1 MTKLSHGLSGVAGEY
16 FVCAE
21 LSRRGFI
28 ATLTLKNTQGIDV
41 LAARPTS
48 SQAIK
53 IQVKTSQTTTGHWVL
68 NEKAETAFEPNLFYV
83 FVRLRSAGQLP
94 DFHVVPSDI
103 VAQYTAT
110 HHKEWLSEL
119 KANGTARK
127 DTSMRAFH
135 DRAGEYKDAWELID
149 VPLPQR

>member
-41 LAARPTS
+41 LAARPQS

-53 IQVKTSQTTTGHWVL
+53 IQVKTSQTTTGQWVL
-68 NEKAETAFEPNLFYV
+68 NEKAETAFEPTLFYV
-83 FVRLRSAGQLP
+83 FVRLLSAGRLP

-103 VAQYTAT
+103 VAHYVAT
-110 HHKEWLSEL
+110 HHKEWISGL
-119 KANGTARK
+119 KANGSARK
-127 DTSMRAFH
+127 NTSMRAFR
-135 DRAGEYKDAWELID
+135 DPEGLYKDRWSLLD
-149 VPLPQR
+149 VNLAER